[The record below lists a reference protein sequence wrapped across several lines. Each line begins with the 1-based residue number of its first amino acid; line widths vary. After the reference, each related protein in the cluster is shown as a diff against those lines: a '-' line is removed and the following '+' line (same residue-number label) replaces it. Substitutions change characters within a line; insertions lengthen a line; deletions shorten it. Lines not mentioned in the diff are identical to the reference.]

1 MIVFYFNKIMDS
13 LWPNGGPLTFK
24 EGRKAEEKAHTREE
38 ANRKL
43 STWLPGKRHL
53 NHQNKK
59 LHYIL
64 IIDFLFL

>member
-24 EGRKAEEKAHTREE
+24 EGRKPEEKAHTREE

-53 NHQNKK
+53 NHKK
-59 LHYIL
+59 
-64 IIDFLFL
+64 